1 MTDIKNTPTP
11 KNDDRPLYKKKRFLI
26 PAGLIALAVIGSQLD
41 KDKTASANTTKSSS
55 SATTSPTKTEDLK
68 TPEKTKEQLKRELA
82 SFDKPFD
89 NSTYK
94 GSILS
99 VQMGLVLFAAYA
111 DIIKEGKEST
121 DEENKKLAAQLEKKV
136 ITRQIKEFPTLRKRY
151 AEVAGEKLWESDV
164 YVSTSGANNSVI
176 NLTGGLFASNKNI
189 AETQKTLIDILTQ
202 FRFKEVRYRWY
213 KGADEFTYYKLET
226 PKDSEPVDFKQ

>member
-1 MTDIKNTPTP
+1 MTDIANTPTP
-11 KNDDRPLYKKKRFLI
+11 KKDDRPLYKKKRFLI
-26 PAGLIALAVIGSQLD
+26 PAGLIALAVIGSQFD

-55 SATTSPTKTEDLK
+55 TTTSPTKTEDLN

-121 DEENKKLAAQLEKKV
+121 DEENKKLADQLEKKV
-136 ITRQIKEFPTLRKRY
+136 AARQTKEFPTLRKRY